1 MCGIYEKQRVDMKTN
16 FDRRKSLQEL
26 EGEDWGE
33 PEASDT
39 SLVKTCMRLRRVP
52 LQDFTIENLRMMIGQ
67 KISLFF
73 LVPPALEIL
82 DDDPLAEGH
91 CYAGDLL
98 NAVLSVPESFWRLH
112 TDRSD
117 VLRRVIVKAKT
128 MLTEL
133 DETESTALRNDP
145 KQIPD
150 FLIDS

>member
-1 MCGIYEKQRVDMKTN
+1 MKTN

-52 LQDFTIENLRMMIGQ
+52 LQDFTTENLRIMIGQ

-73 LVPPALEIL
+73 LVPLALEL
-82 DDDPLAEGH
+82 LEKDPLADGD
-91 CYAGDLL
+91 CYSGDLL
-98 NAVLSVPESFWRLH
+98 NAVLAVPEAFWKLH
-112 TDRSD
+112 TDKCD

-133 DETESTALRNDP
+133 DETEASALRNDL
-145 KQIPD
+145 KQVPD
-150 FLIDS
+150 FLSDS